1 MKNNVKYSNKKR
13 YKNENVLY
21 YVSKIKSLSDIYHSN
36 VSIIVIH
43 VQIFV

>member
-21 YVSKIKSLSDIYHSN
+21 YVSKIKSLSGIYHSN
-36 VSIIVIH
+36 TCSNICLKEK
-43 VQIFV
+43 